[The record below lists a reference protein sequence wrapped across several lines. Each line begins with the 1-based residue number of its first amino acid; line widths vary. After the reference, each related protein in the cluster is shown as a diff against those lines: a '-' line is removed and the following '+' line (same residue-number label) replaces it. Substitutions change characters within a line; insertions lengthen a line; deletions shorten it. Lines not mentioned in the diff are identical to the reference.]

1 MMNKA
6 LWILPLLTLAS
17 CVSSQELEECQQNVK
32 TLQQSQQ
39 VLQKELNDMRAFS
52 QEQQDRTLNDQQT
65 IAKLTTMIENQRQKI
80 MSLNPHKKPRNKKR
94 K

>member
-17 CVSSQELEECQQNVK
+17 CVSSQELENCQQNVK
-32 TLQQSQQ
+32 ILHQSQQ
-39 VLQKELNDMRAFS
+39 ALEKELNDMRTFS
-52 QEQQDRTLNDQQT
+52 KEQQDRSLNDQQT
-65 IAKLTTMIENQRQKI
+65 IVKLTTMIENQRQKI
-80 MSLNPHKKPRNKKR
+80 MDLKPHKKARKNKR